1 MLGLIKKKAN
11 TLLGIDISST
21 SVKLLELSRSGG
33 RYKVEAYAVEPLP
46 PNAVVEKNIV
56 ELEGVGQALS
66 RVLVKAKTNLKSAV
80 VAVAG
85 SAVITKTIEMEAGL
99 SEDELENQ
107 LKIEADQYI
116 PYPLEEVAIDFEVQG
131 LSARNPERV
140 DVLLAACRKENVEV
154 REAALALAGLTAK
167 VVDVEAYALER
178 SYALLSSQLGADTD
192 QLTVAVVD
200 IGATMTTLS
209 VLHNGRTIYTREQ
222 LFGGRQLTEEIQR
235 RYGLSVEEAGLAKK
249 QGGLPD
255 DYDSEVL
262 RPFKDAVVQ
271 QVSRSLQ
278 FFFAAGQFND
288 VDYIVLAGGTA
299 SIQDLDRLIRHP
311 DPGRQPVRRHGA
323 ERQGECRRPGQ
334 RRSGVDDRLRPG
346 VEEFR
351 LMARINLLPWR
362 EELREQRKQQFLV
375 ILGGVLVASAALV
388 FLGDQ
393 YFTAAIENQ
402 NARNDFL
409 RKEIVVLDARIKEIS
424 ELKSRRQQLLERM
437 KIIQDLQG
445 NRPIIGRVF
454 DQLVRTLPDG
464 VYFTDLKMTGKNIA
478 IAGAAESNNRV
489 SNLMRN
495 MDASEW
501 LTAPALNEV
510 KAVTQGAVD
519 QANVFQLTVQ
529 QTQPGEE
536 DAKAK
541 HGVAQGAKK

>member
-1 MLGLIKKKAN
+1 MLGLFNKKAN

-46 PNAVVEKNIV
+46 PNAVVEKNIA

-66 RVLVKAKTNLKSAV
+66 RVVAKARTPVKTAA

-85 SAVITKTIEMEAGL
+85 SAVITKTIEMDGGL
-99 SEDELENQ
+99 SDDELENQ

-131 LSARNPERV
+131 VSARNADRV

-178 SYALLSSQLGADTD
+178 AFSLLGQQLGGNADE
-192 QLTVAVVD
+192 LTVAVVD

-209 VLHNGRTIYTREQ
+209 VLHHGRTIYTREQ

-262 RPFKDAVVQ
+262 QPFKDAVVQ

-288 VDYIVLAGGTA
+288 VDYILLAGGTA
-299 SIQDLDRLIRHP
+299 SIPDLDRLI
-311 DPGRQPVRRHGA
+311 
-323 ERQGECRRPGQ
+323 
-334 RRSGVDDRLRPG
+334 
-346 VEEFR
+346 
-351 LMARINLLPWR
+351 
-362 EELREQRKQQFLV
+362 QQK
-375 ILGGVLVASAALV
+375 IGTPTLVANPFA
-388 FLGDQ
+388 DM
-393 YFTAAIENQ
+393 
-402 NARNDFL
+402 
-409 RKEIVVLDARIKEIS
+409 VLS
-424 ELKSRRQQLLERM
+424 
-437 KIIQDLQG
+437 
-445 NRPIIGRVF
+445 
-454 DQLVRTLPDG
+454 
-464 VYFTDLKMTGKNIA
+464 GKVN
-478 IAGAAESNNRV
+478 AGA
-489 SNLMRN
+489 L
-495 MDASEW
+495 ASD
-501 LTAPALNEV
+501 APALMI
-510 KAVTQGAVD
+510 ACGLAMRSFD
-519 QANVFQLTVQ
+519 
-529 QTQPGEE
+529 
-536 DAKAK
+536 
-541 HGVAQGAKK
+541 